1 MSHQKEVVDTRL
13 IRDAFDYLEQL
24 WKADAGSSFTGGS
37 RTTATKCGVE
47 NILKRGVF
55 LGGQAYPIARKR
67 GPGTSEFLGSSS
79 TYVRPNLVEVDY
91 AKPDKRRVFNVSWSK
106 TRTNVTCCVR
116 VKCRI
121 ASALSQYMQSANAE
135 CVIRWWRAGA
145 GWGLHHN
152 KTGWTLVS

>member
-1 MSHQKEVVDTRL
+1 LK
-13 IRDAFDYLEQL
+13 
-24 WKADAGSSFTGGS
+24 S
-37 RTTATKCGVE
+37 R
-47 NILKRGVF
+47 RGVQF
-55 LGGQAYPIARKR
+55 YRWISYNSDQMRREKHFEKGRVSRGSGIPYRKEIW

-135 CVIRWWRAGA
+135 CVIRAGSRDWARHSPVRHSRFIWPRAG
-145 GWGLHHN
+145 
-152 KTGWTLVS
+152 VSGRRCVM